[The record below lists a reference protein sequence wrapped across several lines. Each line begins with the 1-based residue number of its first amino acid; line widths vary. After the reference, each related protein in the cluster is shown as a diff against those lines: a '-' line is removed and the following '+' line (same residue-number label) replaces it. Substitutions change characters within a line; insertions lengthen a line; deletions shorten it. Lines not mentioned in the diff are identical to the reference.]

1 MRHSLK
7 KIIHDTRIFLD
18 LNHDAPPLVETAH
31 CGNLAIDDI
40 IRSKV
45 ATAVRQVVERLD
57 NLLLSPGKPIRATLA
72 WPEGAPGRGMAV
84 LPLPDDCLRLL
95 TVRLTDWRQPAHII
109 TENDPEY
116 RWQHTPWPGVGGN
129 PSRPVA
135 AICQRPTG
143 MVAELYS
150 STGGSDVAIAV
161 AQYYPVPHVTHDDT
175 IDIPSLAY
183 DDVIRQAALLTA
195 ETMGY
200 ATENTKA
207 II

>member
-1 MRHSLK
+1 MRYSLK
-7 KIIHDTRIFLD
+7 KIIHDTRLFLD
-18 LNHDAPPLVETAH
+18 LNHDAPPLVETLH
-31 CGNLAIDDI
+31 DGNLSIDDI

-45 ATAVRQVVERLD
+45 ETAARQVAQRLD
-57 NLLLSPGKPIRATLA
+57 NLLLAPGKPIRASLA
-72 WPEGAPGRGMAV
+72 WPEGVPGYGMAV

-95 TVRLTDWRQPAHII
+95 TVRLTDWRRPAHII

-150 STGGSDVAIAV
+150 SDGGRDVAIAV
-161 AQYYPVPHVTHDDT
+161 AQYYPVPHVTADGT
-175 IDIPSLAY
+175 VDIPSLAY
-183 DDVIRQAALLTA
+183 DDVIRQVAMLTA
-195 ETMGY
+195 ETIGY
-200 ATENTKA
+200 ANETTKA